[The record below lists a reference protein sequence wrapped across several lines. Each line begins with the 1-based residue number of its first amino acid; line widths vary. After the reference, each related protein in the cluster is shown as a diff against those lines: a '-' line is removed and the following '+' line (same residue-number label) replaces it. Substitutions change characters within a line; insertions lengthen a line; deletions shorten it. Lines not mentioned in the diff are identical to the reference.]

1 MTVDQARNI
10 LLEGKMDLVKS
21 AITIENVALHRCRF
35 PLSSLCVSISVST
48 SLLKVATIF
57 GHDATQTGNS
67 ILSGRVT
74 YVAGEVGPQGL
85 VLVLGV
91 KPVALILARSSTE
104 FSGRGATCFPAKYS
118 AVLIPVT
125 DRRSRPAAAK
135 FPLRCRP
142 SWQDLRRWSG
152 CRYRPVHPWPTGGRC
167 LPRSCR

>member
-1 MTVDQARNI
+1 
-10 LLEGKMDLVKS
+10 MDLVKS

-85 VLVLGV
+85 VLVLGGE
-91 KPVALILARSSTE
+91 T
-104 FSGRGATCFPAKYS
+104 
-118 AVLIPVT
+118 
-125 DRRSRPAAAK
+125 
-135 FPLRCRP
+135 RCA
-142 SWQDLRRWSG
+142 DLG
-152 CRYRPVHPWPTGGRC
+152 
-167 LPRSCR
+167 